1 MVERLVVENI
11 AGDKET
17 MFIFKQCSSEEAGI
31 AFKEM
36 FKRLNENKIKADD
49 MEERKIDDENISN

>member
-17 MFIFKQCSSEEAGI
+17 MFIFKQYSSEEAGI

-36 FKRLNENKIKADD
+36 IKRLNENKIKADD
-49 MEERKIDDENISN
+49 VEERKVDDENISN